1 MDMPDIKDLIPGAAG
16 SFGAAALF
24 LKGPWGRRLGMAV
37 LGSIASYYGAPY
49 IYKAFGMAEGLAGFL
64 LGLFGMA
71 VVDGIFKAWHERGMI
86 ETVRD
91 LVAAVRGKE

>member
-1 MDMPDIKDLIPGAAG
+1 MDMPDLKELLPGAAG

-24 LKGPWGRRLGMAV
+24 LKGAWTRRLGMAV
-37 LGSIASYYGAPY
+37 LGSAASYYGAPH
-49 IYKAFGMAEGLAGFL
+49 IATTLGMAEGLAGFL

-86 ETVRD
+86 ETLRD
-91 LVAAVRGKE
+91 TMAAVRGKG